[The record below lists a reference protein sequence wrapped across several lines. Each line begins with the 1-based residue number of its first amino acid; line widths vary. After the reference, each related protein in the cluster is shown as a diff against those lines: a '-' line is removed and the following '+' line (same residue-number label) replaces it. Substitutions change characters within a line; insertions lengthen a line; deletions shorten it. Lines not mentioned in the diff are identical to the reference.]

1 MTPPGEALRRAIERG
16 RDRDHLGALYSGP
29 SIQGPRRASLE
40 ASGFTSSAQAAPL
53 LGQLAE
59 LEIRGLS
66 AAVHHFDARR
76 HPGERGGWRKNA
88 RR

>member
-1 MTPPGEALRRAIERG
+1 MTPGEALQRAIERG
-16 RDRDHLGALYSGP
+16 RDRDHFGALYSGP

-40 ASGFTSSAQAAPL
+40 ASGFTSTAQAAAL

-59 LEIRGLS
+59 LEIEGLS
-66 AAVHHFDARR
+66 AAVHHGDARR
-76 HPGERGGWRKNA
+76 HPGDRGGWRKTV